1 MRKGDNAK
9 RHSEHTYW
17 GMGVGGVRSW
27 GLRDKGS
34 EMMEKMG
41 MAWGAGNR
49 RLGVRGSNVG

>member
-27 GLRDKGS
+27 GRLRDKGS

-41 MAWGAGNR
+41 MAWGQVMR
-49 RLGVRGSNVG
+49 RLGVRSNVG